1 MWKHRLCCVV
11 PRYLG
16 EAARYYRCRCYVLR
30 VDTVASRVAT
40 ETANTVKVRHRKF
53 AIYHVAP
60 GSPLGFFIGV
70 CRSHNATLLR
80 ALDLPSIA
88 FLFHSRLLIQSRP
101 LRNSESY
108 VIVFCFVFIFYHITS
123 HCRKNARSPTEAGRK
138 SLEAELRSNYL
149 KYLRT
154 WVQRHQAL
162 CTSSTTPFIY
172 ISSTRYLK
180 YNVLAVRKFLKNAM
194 YASAKNSCVLI
205 FLSSNNKYLSI
216 RWKFMQHKIFEWK
229 LGLRKPSIIWSD
241 LSDASFSIVFII
253 PYILINVI
261 KTAHGT
267 NCVTK
272 IRRKVRKHSIEQ
284 YSVFK

>member
-108 VIVFCFVFIFYHITS
+108 VIVFCFVFIFTTLRHIAVKTRDRRQKRDENLWRQS
-123 HCRKNARSPTEAGRK
+123 CGQITWSTCE
-138 SLEAELRSNYL
+138 LEY
-149 KYLRT
+149 
-154 WVQRHQAL
+154 
-162 CTSSTTPFIY
+162 
-172 ISSTRYLK
+172 
-180 YNVLAVRKFLKNAM
+180 
-194 YASAKNSCVLI
+194 
-205 FLSSNNKYLSI
+205 
-216 RWKFMQHKIFEWK
+216 
-229 LGLRKPSIIWSD
+229 
-241 LSDASFSIVFII
+241 
-253 PYILINVI
+253 NVI
-261 KTAHGT
+261 KHSVLQVPRPSYTYQVLGT
-267 NCVTK
+267 WSTMYL
-272 IRRKVRKHSIEQ
+272 Q
-284 YSVFK
+284 YESF